1 MAERREPAIAGL
13 LPVRLGSTRCKR
25 KNLRPFGTTTL
36 FEYALKRFL
45 ESREISRL
53 YVAAHEPE
61 FEDIAARYP
70 GIVYI
75 HRSAR
80 SAAGEDLESIYDFLG
95 EIEEDY
101 IATINTCFPFLSL
114 TTFDA
119 GVRYY
124 RQHLFPSMIAAYEA
138 PGWYF
143 SGDDRR
149 LLTPIA
155 ASSINSKELKPFL
168 RASHAIFCWQKRRVI
183 EEKRIWTLTL
193 DDPHLYPISP
203 EECIDIDSELE
214 FEIAEALFV
223 SRQQKKSAGAPA

>member
-1 MAERREPAIAGL
+1 MADRRAPAVAGL

-25 KNLRPFGTTTL
+25 KNLRPFGNTTL
-36 FEYALKRFL
+36 FEHALSRFVK
-45 ESREISRL
+45 SQEISRL

-70 GIVYI
+70 GIVYV

-101 IATINTCFPFLSL
+101 ITTINTCFPFLTL
-114 TTFDA
+114 ATFDA

-124 RQHLFPSMIAAYEA
+124 REHLFPSMIAAYEA

-143 SGDDRR
+143 SGEDRR

-155 ASSINSKELKPFL
+155 AESINSKELKPFL
-168 RASHAIFCWQKRRVI
+168 RASHAIFCWQKRRVV
-183 EEKRIWTLTL
+183 EDKRIWTLTPE
-193 DDPHLYPISP
+193 DPHLYPISA

-214 FEIAEALFV
+214 FEMAEALFV
-223 SRQQKKSAGAPA
+223 RRAGRMEAAP